1 MHHWQWH
8 HQGAFPYLTCDLLA
22 PWSHGFFT
30 SRSWPH
36 GPEDLVMALH
46 GTASVHRVK
55 QVHGNQ
61 VLTPS
66 TIATLTAQG
75 LPPELD
81 RPPAD
86 GVRSEGADQALW
98 VCSADC
104 SPVLLAHRRTGQ
116 VAAVH
121 AGWRGT
127 AQAITLVAAKALLA
141 DGAPQ
146 DGPNLDLPPSDSP
159 APDPHDLLV
168 AIGPAIDGAMYQVS
182 ITVAAEVGRT
192 VAPGLIPQP
201 NQEDVAVVQQFY
213 ELPAGPIRPD
223 PQPGRARLDVRQV
236 NALQLQQMGVP
247 AANIA
252 IAPHCTYQEPE
263 WFFSY
268 RRAKQKRVQW
278 SGIVSQGRG
287 A

>member
-8 HQGAFPYLTCDLLA
+8 YQDPFPYLTCELLA

-30 SRSWPH
+30 RRSWPH
-36 GPEDLVMALH
+36 GPEDLVTALDSS
-46 GTASVHRVK
+46 ASVHWVK

-66 TIATLTAQG
+66 TIATLSAEG
-75 LPPELD
+75 LPPEMN

-86 GVRSEGADQALW
+86 GVRSEGGNQALW

-127 AQAITLVAAKALLA
+127 AQAITVVAAKGLLA
-141 DGAPQ
+141 RGALPEEDPDLASEHLDPQ
-146 DGPNLDLPPSDSP
+146 
-159 APDPHDLLV
+159 DLLV
-168 AIGPAIDGAMYQVS
+168 AIGPAIDGAVYQVS
-182 ITVAAEVGRT
+182 VAVAAEVGRT
-192 VAPGLIPQP
+192 VAAGLIPQP
-201 NQEDVAVVQQFY
+201 DQDDAAVVQQFC
-213 ELPAGPIRPD
+213 ELPTGPIRPD
-223 PQPGRARLDVRQV
+223 PQPGRARVDVRQV

-247 AANIA
+247 VAHIA
-252 IAPHCTYQEPE
+252 IAPYCTYQESE

-268 RRAKQKRVQW
+268 RRARQKRVQW
-278 SGIVSQGRG
+278 SGIVSQGEG
-287 A
+287 KM